1 MKRLI
6 ITGDDFGLAVPVNE
20 AIETAHQQGILSSA
34 SLMVGECAV
43 DDAVERARHL
53 PNLKVGLHIALVEGR
68 PVLPPDRIPDLVD
81 PHGDF
86 YGDLTAAGFRFFF
99 RAAVRRQLEAEIR
112 AQFEAFGRTG
122 LPLDHVN
129 THNHMH
135 LHPTVL
141 TCILRVG
148 RDFGLNAVRLPY
160 EPLRISWHTSPH
172 TRLDAIVDTLRLG
185 PWSRLLRM
193 RLRRAGIKSNDRVFG
208 LRDSGRMDEQSV
220 LRIVEALPEGIT
232 EIYFHPATRRCREI
246 DRHMADYRHED
257 ELAALTSPNVRTA
270 VERLGIR
277 LTTFGDLADG
287 S

>member
-6 ITGDDFGLAVPVNE
+6 VTGDDFGLAVPVNE
-20 AIETAHQQGILSSA
+20 AVETAHRQGILSSA
-34 SLMVGECAV
+34 SLMVGEGAV
-43 DDAVERARHL
+43 NDAVERARHL

-68 PVLPPDRIPDLVD
+68 PVLPPSCIPDLVD
-81 PHGDF
+81 ASGDF
-86 YGDLTAAGFRFFF
+86 RGSLTAAGFRFFF
-99 RAAVRRQLEAEIR
+99 RPAVRRQLEAEIR
-112 AQFEAFGRTG
+112 GQFEAFERTG
-122 LPLDHVN
+122 LQLDHVN

-148 RDFGLNAVRLPY
+148 RAFGLDAVRVPY
-160 EPLRISWHTSPH
+160 EPLRISWHTSPR
-172 TRLDAIVDTLRLG
+172 TRVDAVVDTLRVG

-208 LRDSGRMDEQSV
+208 LRDSGRMDEQAV
-220 LRIVEALPEGIT
+220 LRIVEALPEGVT

-257 ELAALTSPNVRTA
+257 ELAALTSSTVRTA
-270 VERLGIR
+270 VEMLGIR
-277 LTTFGDLADG
+277 LTTFGDLVDG
-287 S
+287 R